1 MKSPWLFYAYGFLA
15 VTGLEVWRPA
25 LLLAAAVAGTALL
38 RSLRRRP
45 AAAS

>member
-1 MKSPWLFYAYGFLA
+1 MNDLWLPYAYGFLA

-25 LLLAAAVAGTALL
+25 LLLAAVVAGTAVL
-38 RSLRRRP
+38 RSVRRRR

>member
-1 MKSPWLFYAYGFLA
+1 MKNLWQFYAYGFLA

-25 LLLAAAVAGTALL
+25 LLLAAAVAGVAML